1 MCLKT
6 PAQKR
11 VFEKYV
17 VFFNE
22 SHIQRYLQTYLPDA
36 GFEYAIT
43 YRYRT
48 ARLERVKAL
57 EKVSDEGRYNAYLS
71 PNRTDLCVMA
81 LRPYHP
87 DEIITYC
94 TAALKDLTP
103 EDDQALRDE
112 AAEARDKDVR
122 DGHARPC
129 LLYTSPSPRDRG

>member
-57 EKVSDEGRYNAYLS
+57 EKYPTRVDTMRTYLQIARIYVSWLFVPTTQMKS
-71 PNRTDLCVMA
+71 
-81 LRPYHP
+81 
-87 DEIITYC
+87 
-94 TAALKDLTP
+94 
-103 EDDQALRDE
+103 
-112 AAEARDKDVR
+112 
-122 DGHARPC
+122 
-129 LLYTSPSPRDRG
+129 